1 MSPVVRRVVYALLFE
16 AIGVVLVSL
25 GLTLFSGH
33 AVMDTGLFALAS
45 SLVAVAWN
53 YVFNTLFESWEARQA
68 ARGRGVLR
76 RAVHAVGFELGLT
89 VLLVPLLAWWL
100 DMSLLEALLYDLTLV
115 LFFGVYT
122 YLFNLGFDP
131 VFGLPESARPL
142 AGEPGERA

>member
-1 MSPVVRRVVYALLFE
+1 MSPVVRRVVYALSYE

-33 AVMDTGLFALAS
+33 AVVDTGAFAIAS

-53 YVFNTLFESWEARQA
+53 YVFNSLFEAWEARQVV
-68 ARGRGVLR
+68 RGRGFVR

-89 VLLVPLLAWWL
+89 ILLVPLLAWWL

-115 LFFGVYT
+115 LFFVVYT
-122 YLFNLGFDP
+122 YLFNLGFDR
-131 VFGLPESARPL
+131 VFGLPASARP
-142 AGEPGERA
+142 

>member
-1 MSPVVRRVVYALLFE
+1 MTPVVRRVVHALLFE
-16 AIGVVLVSL
+16 ALGVVIVSL

-33 AVMDTGLFALAS
+33 AVVDTGIFAVAS

-53 YVFNTLFESWEARQA
+53 YVFNTLFERWEARQTV
-68 ARGRGVLR
+68 RGRGVLR

-100 DMSLLEALLYDLTLV
+100 DLSLLEALLYDLTLV
-115 LFFGVYT
+115 LFFVVYA
-122 YLFNLGFDP
+122 YLFNLGFDR

-142 AGEPGERA
+142 ASGSGERV

>member
-1 MSPVVRRVVYALLFE
+1 MSPIVRRVVHALLFE

-33 AVMDTGLFALAS
+33 AVVDTGLFAVAS
-45 SLVAVAWN
+45 SLVAMAWN
-53 YVFNTLFESWEARQA
+53 YVFNTLFERWEARQTV
-68 ARGRGVLR
+68 RGRGVLR

-100 DMSLLEALLYDLTLV
+100 DLSLLEALLYDLTLV
-115 LFFGVYT
+115 LFFVVYS
-122 YLFNLGFDP
+122 YLFNLGFDH

-142 AGEPGERA
+142 AGDSGEKA